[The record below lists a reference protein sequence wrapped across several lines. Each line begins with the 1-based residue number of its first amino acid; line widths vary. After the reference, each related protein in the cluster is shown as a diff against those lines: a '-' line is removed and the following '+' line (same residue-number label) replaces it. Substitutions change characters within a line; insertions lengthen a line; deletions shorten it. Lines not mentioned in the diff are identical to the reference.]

1 MIRELKELE
10 DHLPPWLKRFIKM
23 TGGMS
28 TVRMVPMSVVRFVLA
43 RARERNWRFRPGENG
58 FGRRS
63 REVVFFVPVK
73 ALWK

>member
-1 MIRELKELE
+1 
-10 DHLPPWLKRFIKM
+10 
-23 TGGMS
+23 MS
-28 TVRMVPMSVVRFVLA
+28 TVRMVSMSVVRLVLV
-43 RARERNWRFRPGENG
+43 RARDRKGTFRHDEDG

>member
-1 MIRELKELE
+1 
-10 DHLPPWLKRFIKM
+10 
-23 TGGMS
+23 MS
-28 TVRMVPMSVVRFVLA
+28 TVRMVSMWVVKLVFA
-43 RARERNWRFRPGENG
+43 RARDRKGTFRHGEDG